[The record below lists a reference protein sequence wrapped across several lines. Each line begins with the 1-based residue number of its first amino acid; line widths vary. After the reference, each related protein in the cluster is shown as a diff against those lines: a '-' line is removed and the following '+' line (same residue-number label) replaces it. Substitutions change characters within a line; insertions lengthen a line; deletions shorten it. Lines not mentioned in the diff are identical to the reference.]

1 MKTSALTLDGMSNAV
16 ATSLSICNWSNEI
29 MLVSGLSVVKNGI
42 RLGYP
47 FLESIRSAI
56 SICDEFV
63 VVVDPGEDDS
73 LAVLRELQS
82 NEPKLKI
89 IETQWSRKVTP
100 QKCVLAQQTN
110 LGLHQCQ
117 GDWVLYLQANE
128 VLRNDDLEHLK
139 SLMVKH
145 KDDQQ
150 VEAMLFERLTFWA
163 DYNHV
168 LKVYPDRYIYTA
180 RIVRPHIGTQSI
192 RDAMSFAVFDN
203 WSTRGR
209 YPRAIDTG
217 VNVYRYGK
225 VLSPAVMKRKQSEAV
240 HESIRD
246 SDKEFFYDEVP
257 GQYVVEFRGEHPRV
271 MQALVENTPNT
282 YDSNAVGVRR
292 TLTWRERTRLM
303 ETAIYRRF
311 GVPHWRRTRHKLVG
325 NYVDKDRD
333 EY

>member
-1 MKTSALTLDGMSNAV
+1 
-16 ATSLSICNWSNEI
+16 

-56 SICDEFV
+56 SLCDEFV
-63 VVVDPGEDDS
+63 VVVDPGEDDT
-73 LAVLRELQS
+73 LEMLREFQS
-82 NEPKLKI
+82 KEPKLKI
-89 IETQWSRKVTP
+89 IETQWSSKVTP

-110 LGLHQCQ
+110 IGLHQCQ

-128 VLRNDDLEHLK
+128 VLRYDDLEHLK
-139 SLMVKH
+139 SLMIKH

-163 DYNHV
+163 DYNH
-168 LKVYPDRYIYTA
+168 LLNVYPDRYKYTA

-192 RDAMSFAVFDN
+192 RDAMSFAVFDE

-225 VLSPAVMKRKQSEAV
+225 VLSPAVMALKQSEAV

-246 SDKEFFYDEVP
+246 NKEFFYDEVP
-257 GQYVVEFRGEHPRV
+257 GQYVVEFRGKHPRV
-271 MQALVENTPNT
+271 MQARVENTPNT
-282 YDSNAVGVRR
+282 YDSNAAGVRR
-292 TLTWRERTRLM
+292 TLTLRERRRLI
-303 ETAIYRRF
+303 ETAFYRRCGF
-311 GVPHWRRTRHKLVG
+311 PRWRRTRYKLVG
-325 NYVDKDRD
+325 NYVVKNRD